1 MSDHLYVY
9 FRVPETLAEEAL
21 PHWHRWMETVAEAGG
36 IGGTLLRRPE
46 TRNGM
51 QTWMEAYADVPP
63 AFDLLLDG
71 LQAGGARCALDGDA
85 TGQAKRHRQRYSA
98 ASRSARKPPD
108 WRSHSLA

>member
-71 LQAGGARCALDGDA
+71 LWLQSGLQRFVSGERQAERFVDLD
-85 TGQAKRHRQRYSA
+85 Q
-98 ASRSARKPPD
+98 
-108 WRSHSLA
+108 L

>member
-9 FRVPETLAEEAL
+9 FRVPEALADAAL

-46 TRNGM
+46 TRDGM

-63 AFDLLLDG
+63 AFDLFLDG
-71 LQAGGARCALDGDA
+71 LWRQSGLQHFINGERQVERFVDLD
-85 TGQAKRHRQRYSA
+85 Q
-98 ASRSARKPPD
+98 
-108 WRSHSLA
+108 L